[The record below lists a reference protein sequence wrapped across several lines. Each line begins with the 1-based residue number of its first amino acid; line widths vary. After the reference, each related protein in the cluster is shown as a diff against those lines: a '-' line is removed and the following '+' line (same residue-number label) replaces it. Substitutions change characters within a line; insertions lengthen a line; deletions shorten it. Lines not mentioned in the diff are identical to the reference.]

1 MGLCIYGVVLRNVT
15 PFKCHVLSSFSVSGV
30 NVQIVFIHPSD

>member
-15 PFKCHVLSSFSVSGV
+15 PFKYHVLSSFSVNGV
-30 NVQIVFIHPSD
+30 NVQIVFYSPQ